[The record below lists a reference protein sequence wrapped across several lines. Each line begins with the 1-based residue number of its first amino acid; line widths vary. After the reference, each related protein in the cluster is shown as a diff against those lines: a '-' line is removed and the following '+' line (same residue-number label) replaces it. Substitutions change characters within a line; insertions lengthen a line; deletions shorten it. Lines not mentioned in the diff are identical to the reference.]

1 MVEVEVSLDRI
12 KPTLALSEKYW
23 LSVPICVDWPFVNP
37 DLTANCD
44 ALHLAFQMW
53 LCMRTFLLFS
63 LLWAWLLQPVQAS
76 SFSVNPLLAGNAQQ
90 ADLLSAEQA
99 FDLSVEPLANG
110 ETLLR
115 WDIAPGYYLYRHRLQ
130 FGGLPAGGEP
140 ELPPGLAYSDEYFG
154 NSQIYRERLELIL
167 PAGNTGSIKI
177 GWQGCADAGL
187 CYPPQT
193 QHVELSGAG
202 ASSEPGATLAEDEAL
217 AGGLQNQTLA
227 LSLLV
232 FFGLGLLL
240 AFAPCSLPMLP
251 ILAGIVVGSGTSP
264 RRGLAL
270 AAAYVVSMALVYAAL
285 GVVAALMGANLQGM
299 LQQPWLLASFAALFV
314 LLALPM
320 FGLFEL
326 QLPAAL
332 RDRLENAG
340 RKQQGG
346 SLVGASML
354 GLFSGLL
361 VGPCMTA
368 PLAAAL
374 LYIAQSGDALH
385 GGLVLFALGLG
396 IGTPLVLL
404 VTLGS
409 RFLPKP
415 GAWMDR
421 VKVVFGFLFLA
432 TALLV
437 IRPLLAEP
445 IWLGLWGALLILLA
459 SALLQLSRQV
469 QQLASLSK
477 AGGALLG
484 IWGMAMLLGAAG
496 GASDPMQPLKVY
508 AGTAVAAGPNEQQF
522 IGMNELAALEAELAA
537 AQAESQWVLVD
548 YYADWCV
555 SCKVMEKNVFGN
567 PAVQASL
574 QGVRVLRPD
583 VTESNAASRALLSRF
598 QVLGPPTL
606 LWIGPD
612 GEERRSQ
619 RITGAVDAERFL
631 QIWTNTQERG

>member
-1 MVEVEVSLDRI
+1 
-12 KPTLALSEKYW
+12 
-23 LSVPICVDWPFVNP
+23 
-37 DLTANCD
+37 
-44 ALHLAFQMW
+44 
-53 LCMRTFLLFS
+53 MRTFLLFS
-63 LLWAWLLQPVQAS
+63 LMWAWLLQPVQAS
-76 SFSVNPLLAGNAQQ
+76 SFSANPLLAGNAQQ
-90 ADLLSAEQA
+90 AEFLPAEQA
-99 FDLSVEPLANG
+99 FDLSVEPQANG

-115 WDIAPGYYLYRHRLQ
+115 WDIAPGYYLYQHRLQ
-130 FGGLPAGGEP
+130 FSGLPAGVEP
-140 ELPPGLAYSDEYFG
+140 ELPAGLPYNDEFFG
-154 NSQIYRERLELIL
+154 DSQIYRERLELIL
-167 PAGNTGSIKI
+167 PAGNTGNVQI

-193 QHVELSGAG
+193 QQLDLSETGSLA
-202 ASSEPGATLAEDEAL
+202 EQDATLAEDQAL

-251 ILAGIVVGSGTSP
+251 ILSGIVVGSGASP

-270 AAAYVVSMALVYAAL
+270 ASAYVVSMALVYAAL
-285 GVVAALMGANLQGM
+285 GVVAALMGANLQGL

-404 VTLGS
+404 VTLGN

-415 GAWMDR
+415 GAWMNR
-421 VKVVFGFLFLA
+421 VKVLFGFLFLV

-437 IRPLLAEP
+437 IRPLLAES

-459 SALLQLSRQV
+459 SALLQLARQV
-469 QQLASLSK
+469 PQHASLSK

-496 GASDPMQPLKVY
+496 GADDPLQPLKVY
-508 AGTAVAAGPNEQQF
+508 AGTAVAASPSEQHF
-522 IGMNELAALEAELAA
+522 IGMTEPAALERELAA
-537 AQAESQWVLVD
+537 AKAEGQWVLVD

-555 SCKVMEKNVFGN
+555 SCKVMEKTVFAN
-567 PAVQASL
+567 PEVQASL
-574 QGVRVLRPD
+574 QDVRVLRPD
-583 VTESNAASRALLSRF
+583 VTESNAASRALLNRF

-606 LWIGPD
+606 LWIGPN

-619 RITGAVDAERFL
+619 RITGAVNAEQFL

>member
-1 MVEVEVSLDRI
+1 
-12 KPTLALSEKYW
+12 
-23 LSVPICVDWPFVNP
+23 
-37 DLTANCD
+37 
-44 ALHLAFQMW
+44 
-53 LCMRTFLLFS
+53 MRWFLLFS
-63 LLWAWLLQPVQAS
+63 LFWAWLLQPVQAA
-76 SFSVNPLLAGNAQQ
+76 SFSANPLQAGNTQQ
-90 ADLLSAEQA
+90 AVFLPVEQA
-99 FDLSVEPLANG
+99 FNLSVEPQASG

-115 WDIAPGYYLYRHRLQ
+115 WDIAPGYYLYQQRLQ
-130 FGGLPAGGEP
+130 FSGLPADAYP
-140 ELPPGLAYSDEYFG
+140 ELPAGLPYSDEFFG
-154 NSQIYRERLELIL
+154 DSQIYREHLTLKL
-167 PAGNTGSIKI
+167 PAGVAGSIQV

-193 QHVELSGAG
+193 QQVDVSSAG
-202 ASSEPGATLAEDEAL
+202 APSEPGANLAEDQAL
-217 AGGLQNQTLA
+217 AGGLQNQHMV
-227 LSLLV
+227 LSVLL

-251 ILAGIVVGSGTSP
+251 ILAGIVVGSGASP
-264 RRGLAL
+264 RRGWAL
-270 AAAYVVSMALVYAAL
+270 AATYVVSMALVYAAL
-285 GVVAALMGANLQGM
+285 GVVAALLGANLQGL

-332 RDRLENAG
+332 RDRLAHAG

-346 SLVGASML
+346 SLVGAGML
-354 GLFSGLL
+354 GVFSGLL

-374 LYIAQSGDALH
+374 LYIGQSGDALH

-404 VTLGS
+404 VTLGN

-415 GAWMDR
+415 GAWMNR
-421 VKVVFGFLFLA
+421 VKVVFGFLFLL

-445 IWLGLWGALLILLA
+445 TWLGLWGALLILLA
-459 SALLQLSRQV
+459 SALLHLSRQV
-469 QQLASLSK
+469 LQHASVAK
-477 AGGALLG
+477 AIGALLG
-484 IWGMAMLLGAAG
+484 IWGMAMVLGAAG
-496 GASDPMQPLKVY
+496 GASDPLQPLKVY
-508 AGTAVAAGPNEQQF
+508 ASTGIAAAPNAQHV
-522 IGMNELAALEAELAA
+522 IGMSEPATLERELAA
-537 AQAESQWVLVD
+537 AKAEGQWVLID

-555 SCKVMEKNVFGN
+555 SCKVMEKTVFAN
-567 PAVQASL
+567 PDVQARL

-583 VTESNAASRALLSRF
+583 VTQSNAASRALLERF
-598 QVLGPPTL
+598 KVLGPPTL

-612 GEERRSQ
+612 GEERRAQ
-619 RITGAVDAERFL
+619 RITGAVNAEQFL
-631 QIWTNTQERG
+631 HIWTTTQERG

>member
-1 MVEVEVSLDRI
+1 
-12 KPTLALSEKYW
+12 
-23 LSVPICVDWPFVNP
+23 
-37 DLTANCD
+37 
-44 ALHLAFQMW
+44 
-53 LCMRTFLLFS
+53 MRWFLLFS
-63 LLWAWLLQPVQAS
+63 LFWAWLLPVQAA
-76 SFSVNPLLAGNAQQ
+76 SFSASPLQAGNTQQ
-90 ADLLSAEQA
+90 AEFLPVEQA
-99 FDLSVEPLANG
+99 FNLSVEPQASG

-115 WDIAPGYYLYRHRLQ
+115 WDIAPGYYLYQQRLQ
-130 FGGLPAGGEP
+130 FSGLPADAAP
-140 ELPPGLAYSDEYFG
+140 ELPAGLPYSDEFFG
-154 NSQIYRERLELIL
+154 DSQIYREHLTLTL
-167 PAGNTGSIKI
+167 PAGVAGSILV

-193 QHVELSGAG
+193 QQVDVSSAG
-202 ASSEPGATLAEDEAL
+202 APSEPGTNLAEDQAL
-217 AGGLQNQTLA
+217 AGGLQNQHLM
-227 LSLLV
+227 LNVLL

-251 ILAGIVVGSGTSP
+251 ILAGIVVGSGASP
-264 RRGLAL
+264 RRGWAL
-270 AAAYVVSMALVYAAL
+270 AASYVVSMALVYAAL
-285 GVVAALMGANLQGM
+285 GVVAALLGANLQGL

-332 RDRLENAG
+332 RDRLAHAG

-346 SLVGASML
+346 SLVSAGML
-354 GLFSGLL
+354 GVFSGLL

-374 LYIAQSGDALH
+374 LYIGQSGDALH

-404 VTLGS
+404 VTLGN

-415 GAWMDR
+415 GAWMNR
-421 VKVVFGFLFLA
+421 VKVLFGFLFLLA
-432 TALLV
+432 ALLV

-445 IWLGLWGALLILLA
+445 TWLGLWGALLIVLA
-459 SALLQLSRQV
+459 SALLHLSRQV
-469 QQLASLSK
+469 LQHASVAK
-477 AGGALLG
+477 AIGALLG
-484 IWGMAMLLGAAG
+484 IWGMAMVLGAAG
-496 GASDPMQPLKVY
+496 GASDPLQPLKVY
-508 AGTAVAAGPNEQQF
+508 AGTGIAAAPNAQHVIGMSEPATLERELAVAK
-522 IGMNELAALEAELAA
+522 AEG
-537 AQAESQWVLVD
+537 QWVLID

-555 SCKVMEKNVFGN
+555 SCKVMEKTVFAN
-567 PAVQASL
+567 PDVQASL

-583 VTESNAASRALLSRF
+583 VTQSNAASRALLERF
-598 QVLGPPTL
+598 KVLGPPTL

-619 RITGAVDAERFL
+619 RITGAVNAEQFL
-631 QIWTNTQERG
+631 DIWTTTQERG

>member
-1 MVEVEVSLDRI
+1 
-12 KPTLALSEKYW
+12 
-23 LSVPICVDWPFVNP
+23 
-37 DLTANCD
+37 
-44 ALHLAFQMW
+44 
-53 LCMRTFLLFS
+53 MRTLLLFS
-63 LLWAWLLQPVQAS
+63 LMWAWLLQPVQAS
-76 SFSVNPLLAGNAQQ
+76 SFSTSPLLTGNSQQ
-90 ADLLSAEQA
+90 EDFLPADQA
-99 FDLSVEPLANG
+99 FELSVEPQANG

-115 WDIAPGYYLYRHRLQ
+115 WDIAPGYYLYQHRLQ
-130 FGGLPAGGEP
+130 FSGLPAGVKP
-140 ELPPGLAYSDEYFG
+140 ELPPGLPYSDEFFG
-154 NSQIYRERLELIL
+154 DSQIYRDRLELIL
-167 PAGNTGSIKI
+167 PAGNIGSIQI

-193 QHVELSGAG
+193 QQIDLSGSG
-202 ASSEPGATLAEDEAL
+202 ATSEPGTTLAEDQAL
-217 AGGLQNQTLA
+217 VGGLQNQTLA

-251 ILAGIVVGSGTSP
+251 ILAGIVVGSGGSP

-270 AAAYVVSMALVYAAL
+270 ASAYVVSMALVYAAL
-285 GVVAALMGANLQGM
+285 GVVAALMGANLQGL

-346 SLVGASML
+346 SLMGASML

-404 VTLGS
+404 VTLGN

-421 VKVVFGFLFLA
+421 VKVVFGFLFLV

-437 IRPLLAEP
+437 IRPLLDESV
-445 IWLGLWGALLILLA
+445 WLGLWGALLILLA
-459 SALLQLSRQV
+459 SALLQLARQV
-469 QQLASLSK
+469 PQHTSLSK
-477 AGGALLG
+477 AAGALLG
-484 IWGMAMLLGAAG
+484 LWGMAMLLGAAG
-496 GASDPMQPLKVY
+496 GASDPMQPLKVFT
-508 AGTAVAAGPNEQQF
+508 GTAVAAAPSEQHFIDLNEP
-522 IGMNELAALEAELAA
+522 AALERELAA
-537 AQAESQWVLVD
+537 AKAEGQWVLVD

-555 SCKVMEKNVFGN
+555 SCKVMEKTVFGN
-567 PAVQASL
+567 PEVQASL
-574 QGVRVLRPD
+574 QDVRVLRPD
-583 VTESNAASRALLSRF
+583 VTESNAASRALLSHF
-598 QVLGPPTL
+598 EVLGPPTL
-606 LWIGPD
+606 LWIGPN

-619 RITGAVDAERFL
+619 RITGAVDAEQFL
-631 QIWTNTQERG
+631 QIWSNTKERG

>member
-1 MVEVEVSLDRI
+1 M
-12 KPTLALSEKYW
+12 
-23 LSVPICVDWPFVNP
+23 
-37 DLTANCD
+37 
-44 ALHLAFQMW
+44 
-53 LCMRTFLLFS
+53 
-63 LLWAWLLQPVQAS
+63 QPVQAS
-76 SFSVNPLLAGNAQQ
+76 SFSTSPLLTDSSQQ
-90 ADLLSAEQA
+90 ADFLPAEQA
-99 FDLSVEPLANG
+99 FDLSVEPQANG

-115 WDIAPGYYLYRHRLQ
+115 WDIAPGYYLYQHRLQ
-130 FGGLPAGGEP
+130 FSGLSAGVEP
-140 ELPPGLAYSDEYFG
+140 QLPPGLPYSDEFFG
-154 NSQIYRERLELIL
+154 DSQIYRNRLELSL
-167 PAGNTGSIKI
+167 PAGASGNIQI

-193 QHVELSGAG
+193 QQLDLSRTGVLSDSGTA
-202 ASSEPGATLAEDEAL
+202 LAEDQAL
-217 AGGLQNQTLA
+217 ASGLQSQTLA
-227 LSLLV
+227 LGLLV

-251 ILAGIVVGSGTSP
+251 ILAGIVVGSGASP

-270 AAAYVVSMALVYAAL
+270 ASTYVVSMALVYAAL
-285 GVVAALMGANLQGM
+285 GVVAALMGANLQGL

-346 SLVGASML
+346 SLFGASML

-396 IGTPLVLL
+396 IGTPLLLL
-404 VTLGS
+404 VTLGN

-421 VKVVFGFLFLA
+421 VKVVFGFLFLV

-437 IRPLLAEP
+437 IRPLLAES

-459 SALLQLSRQV
+459 SALLQLAHQV
-469 QQLASLSK
+469 QQHTSLCK
-477 AGGALLG
+477 AAGALLG
-484 IWGMAMLLGAAG
+484 IWGMALLLGAAG
-496 GASDPMQPLKVY
+496 GASDPLQPLKVY
-508 AGTAVAAGPNEQQF
+508 AGTSVAAAPSEQHF
-522 IGMNELAALEAELAA
+522 IGLSEPAALERELAA
-537 AQAESQWVLVD
+537 AKAEGQWVLVD

-555 SCKVMEKNVFGN
+555 SCKVMEKTVFGN
-567 PAVQASL
+567 AEVKASL

-619 RITGAVDAERFL
+619 RITGAVDAEQFL

>member
-1 MVEVEVSLDRI
+1 
-12 KPTLALSEKYW
+12 
-23 LSVPICVDWPFVNP
+23 
-37 DLTANCD
+37 
-44 ALHLAFQMW
+44 
-53 LCMRTFLLFS
+53 MRAFLLFF
-63 LLWAWLLQPVQAS
+63 LLWIGLLQPVQAS
-76 SFSVNPLLAGNAQQ
+76 SFSAKPVMLGSTQQ
-90 ADLLSAEQA
+90 VDFLPVEQA
-99 FDLSVEPLANG
+99 FTLNVEPQSNG

-115 WDIAPGYYLYRHRLQ
+115 WDIAPGYYLYQQRMQ
-130 FGGLPAGGEP
+130 FSGLPADAAP
-140 ELPPGLAYSDEYFG
+140 ELPAGLPYSDEFFG
-154 NSQIYRERLELIL
+154 DSQIYREHLELTL
-167 PAGNTGSIKI
+167 PAGIDGSIQL

-193 QHVELSGAG
+193 QQLDLSGAG
-202 ASSEPGATLAEDEAL
+202 GLSQPGTDLAQDQAL
-217 AGGLQNQTLA
+217 AGGLQSQRLV
-227 LSLLV
+227 LSLLL

-251 ILAGIVVGSGTSP
+251 ILAGIVVGSGASP

-270 AAAYVVSMALVYAAL
+270 ASVYVVSMALVYAAL
-285 GVVAALMGANLQGM
+285 GVVAALMGANLQGL

-332 RDRLENAG
+332 RDRLESAG

-346 SLVGASML
+346 SLVGAGML
-354 GLFSGLL
+354 GVCSGLL

-374 LYIAQSGDALH
+374 LYIGQSGDALH
-385 GGLVLFALGLG
+385 GGLVLFVLGLG
-396 IGTPLVLL
+396 IGTPLLVL
-404 VTLGS
+404 VTLGN

-415 GAWMDR
+415 GAWMNR
-421 VKVVFGFLFLA
+421 VKVLFGFLFLL

-445 IWLGLWGALLILLA
+445 TWLGLWGALLILLA
-459 SALLQLSRQV
+459 SALLHLARQLRQH
-469 QQLASLSK
+469 ASVAK
-477 AGGALLG
+477 AIGALLG
-484 IWGMAMLLGAAG
+484 IWGLAMVLGAAG

-508 AGTAVAAGPNEQQF
+508 AGSSVVSASNAQHFVGINEP
-522 IGMNELAALEAELAA
+522 AALERELAA
-537 AQAESQWVLVD
+537 AKAQGQWVLID

-555 SCKVMEKNVFGN
+555 SCKVMEKTVFAN
-567 PAVQASL
+567 PQVQASL
-574 QGVRVLRPD
+574 QGVRLLRPD
-583 VTESNAASRALLSRF
+583 VTANNAASRALLARF

-606 LWIGPD
+606 LWLGPD

-619 RITGAVDAERFL
+619 RMTGAVNTEQFL
-631 QIWTNTQERG
+631 QIWATTQERG

>member
-1 MVEVEVSLDRI
+1 M
-12 KPTLALSEKYW
+12 
-23 LSVPICVDWPFVNP
+23 
-37 DLTANCD
+37 
-44 ALHLAFQMW
+44 
-53 LCMRTFLLFS
+53 FS
-63 LLWAWLLQPVQAS
+63 LIWTWLLQPVQAS
-76 SFSVNPLLAGNAQQ
+76 DFSANPMLAGESQQ
-90 ADLLSAEQA
+90 DGFLPAEQA
-99 FDLSVEPLANG
+99 FDLSIKPQANG

-115 WDIAPGYYLYRHRLQ
+115 WEIAPGYYLYQHRLQ
-130 FGGLPAGGEP
+130 FSSLPAGVKP
-140 ELPPGLAYSDEYFG
+140 KLPPGLPYSDEFFG
-154 NSQIYRERLELIL
+154 DSQIYRERLELIL
-167 PAGNTGSIKI
+167 PAGNTGSIQI

-193 QHVELSGAG
+193 QQIELSG
-202 ASSEPGATLAEDEAL
+202 SDATSQPDTNLAEDQAL
-217 AGGLQNQTLA
+217 FGGLQNQSLA

-251 ILAGIVVGSGTSP
+251 ILAGIVVGSGASP

-270 AAAYVVSMALVYAAL
+270 ASAYVVSMALVYAAL
-285 GVVAALMGANLQGM
+285 GVVAALMGANLQGL

-346 SLVGASML
+346 SLMGASML

-396 IGTPLVLL
+396 IGSPLVLL
-404 VTLGS
+404 VTLGN

-421 VKVVFGFLFLA
+421 VKVVFGFLFLV

-437 IRPLLAEP
+437 IRPLLDESV
-445 IWLGLWGALLILLA
+445 WLGLWGALLILLA
-459 SALLQLSRQV
+459 SAMLQLARQV
-469 QQLASLSK
+469 QQHTSLSK
-477 AGGALLG
+477 AAGTLLG
-484 IWGMAMLLGAAG
+484 LWGMAMLLGAAG

-508 AGTAVAAGPNEQQF
+508 AGTGVAAAPIEQHFIDLNEP
-522 IGMNELAALEAELAA
+522 AALERELAA
-537 AQAESQWVLVD
+537 AKADGQWVLVD

-555 SCKVMEKNVFGN
+555 SCKVMEKTVFGN
-567 PAVQASL
+567 PEVQASL
-574 QGVRVLRPD
+574 QGVRILRPD

-606 LWIGPD
+606 LWIGPN

-619 RITGAVDAERFL
+619 RITGAVDAEQFL
-631 QIWTNTQERG
+631 QIWTTTQERG